1 MGLGK
6 GRVRGMNGEQGD
18 WAGIAEGGKCMGKGR
33 VMMGE
38 RGMGRGRV
46 EGE

>member
-6 GRVRGMNGEQGD
+6 GRVRGMGGRGGGQGLLKV
-18 WAGIAEGGKCMGKGR
+18 ESMGKGG

-38 RGMGRGRV
+38 RGMGGGRV